1 MFEKIRVLIVDDS
14 GLIREILK
22 KMLETDPLI
31 QVVGMAENGERAI
44 ELVQKLKPDVVTM
57 DINMPVMD
65 GFRATEHIM
74 AYCPT
79 PILILSFILD
89 KEGIYTTFNALAAGA
104 VDVMEK
110 PSGLE
115 SKVWNKLGDVLV
127 QKVKLVSKVKVITH
141 VKGRVREVLKHKE
154 SVSLSS
160 PNKYEIIGIGASTG
174 GPSVVM
180 QILKNIPSDFP
191 SDYDLGILVV
201 QHMSEGFI
209 DGFRN
214 WLGNACKVKVKL
226 AQEGEKIKKGQV
238 LIAPD
243 GFHTIVRNRKSVGL
257 ISGNQ
262 VHGVK
267 PSVDIL
273 FNSIADVYGES
284 AVGILLTGMGV
295 DGAAG
300 LKHIK
305 DKGGVTIAQSEN
317 SCAVFGMPKAAI
329 EKGAVSKVLSI
340 EDIIRALKGIVNNNS
355 QQGKP

>member
-1 MFEKIRVLIVDDS
+1 MLRKIKVLIVDDS
-14 GLIREILK
+14 GLVREILK
-22 KMLETDPLI
+22 KMLETNPLI
-31 QVVGMAENGERAI
+31 QVIGMAENGERAV

-79 PILILSFILD
+79 SILIISSIID

-104 VDVMEK
+104 LDVMDK
-110 PSGLE
+110 PAGLE
-115 SKVWNKLGDVLV
+115 SKEWNKFGDILV

-141 VKGRVREVLKHKE
+141 VKGKTREFLKHKE
-154 SVSLSS
+154 SVSLPS

-180 QILKNIPSDFP
+180 QILKNIPSD
-191 SDYDLGILVV
+191 YDLGILVV
-201 QHMSEGFI
+201 QHMTNGFI
-209 DGFRN
+209 RGFVD
-214 WLGNACKVKVKL
+214 WLGDACEVKVKL
-226 AQEGEKIKKGQV
+226 AKDGEKIERGQV
-238 LIAPD
+238 LVAPD
-243 GFHTIVRNRKSVGL
+243 GFHTIVRSKKRIGL
-257 ISGNQ
+257 VSGEK

-273 FNSIADVYGES
+273 FNSIADVFGQT
-284 AVGILLTGMGV
+284 AVGVLLTGMGA
-295 DGAAG
+295 DGAEG

-305 DKGGVTIAQSEN
+305 DKGGITIAQSAD

-329 EKGAVSKVLSI
+329 EKGAVSKCLPV
-340 EDIIRALKGIVNNNS
+340 EDIIRTLKGIVNNNS
-355 QQGKP
+355 QQGKASDQ

>member
-1 MFEKIRVLIVDDS
+1 MFEKIKVLIVDDS
-14 GLIREILK
+14 GLVREILK
-22 KMLETDPLI
+22 KMLETDPSI
-31 QVVGMAENGERAI
+31 QVIGMAENGARAV
-44 ELVQKLKPDVVTM
+44 ELARKLKPDVITM

-65 GFRATEHIM
+65 GFQATEHIM

-79 PILILSFILD
+79 PILILSSVID

-115 SKVWNKLGDVLV
+115 SKVWIKMGDVLI
-127 QKVKLVSKVKVITH
+127 QKVKAVSRVKTITH
-141 VKGRVREVLKHKE
+141 VKGRVGEFLKHANAASIRK
-154 SVSLSS
+154 
-160 PNKYEIIGIGASTG
+160 PDKYEIVGIGASTG

-180 QILKNIPSDFP
+180 QILKNITADNT
-191 SDYDLGILVV
+191 LGIVVV
-201 QHMSEGFI
+201 QHMASGFI
-209 DGFRN
+209 RGFVD
-214 WLGNACKVKVKL
+214 WLAAACKVRVKL
-226 AQEGEKIKKGQV
+226 AADGEKIGKGEA

-243 GFHTIVRNRKSVGL
+243 GFHTIVRNKKAIGL
-257 ISGNQ
+257 VSGEK

-273 FNSIADVYGES
+273 FDSIAEVYGES
-284 AVGILLTGMGV
+284 AIGVLLTGMGA

-305 DKGGVTIAQSEN
+305 DKGGITIAQSED

-329 EKGAVSKVLSI
+329 EKGAASKVLSV
-340 EDIIRALKGIVNNNS
+340 EDIIRTLKGIVNNNG
-355 QQGKP
+355 Q

>member
-141 VKGRVREVLKHKE
+141 VRGRTRRILKHKE

-180 QILKNIPSDFP
+180 QILKNIPA
-191 SDYDLGILVV
+191 DYDLGILVV
-201 QHMSEGFI
+201 QHMAEGFI

-214 WLGNACKVKVKL
+214 WLGDACKVKVKL
-226 AQEGEKIKKGQV
+226 AQEGEKIEKGQV

-257 ISGNQ
+257 ISGNP
-262 VHGVK
+262 VNSVK

-295 DGAAG
+295 DGAVG

-305 DKGGVTIAQSEN
+305 DKGGITIAQSEN

-329 EKGAVSKVLSI
+329 EKGAVSKCLPV
-340 EDIIRALKGIVNNNS
+340 EDIIRTLKGIVNNNS

>member
-1 MFEKIRVLIVDDS
+1 MFEKIKVLIVDDS

-44 ELVQKLKPDVVTM
+44 ELVQKLKPDVITM

-79 PILILSFILD
+79 PILIISSIID

-104 VDVMEK
+104 LDVMEK
-110 PSGLE
+110 PPGPE
-115 SKVWNKLGDVLV
+115 SKVWNKFGDVLV

-141 VKGRVREVLKHKE
+141 VKGRTKKFLKHKE
-154 SVSLSS
+154 SISLPS
-160 PNKYEIIGIGASTG
+160 PNKHEIIGIGASTG

-180 QILKNIPSDFP
+180 QILKNIPSD
-191 SDYDLGILVV
+191 YNLGILVV
-201 QHMSEGFI
+201 QHMTSGFI
-209 DGFRN
+209 RGFVD
-214 WLGNACKVKVKL
+214 WLGDACEVKVKL
-226 AQEGEKIKKGQV
+226 AKNGEKIEGGQV
-238 LIAPD
+238 LVAPD

-257 ISGNQ
+257 ISENP
-262 VHGVK
+262 VNGVK

-295 DGAAG
+295 DGAVG

-305 DKGGVTIAQSEN
+305 DKGGITIAQSEN
-317 SCAVFGMPKAAI
+317 SCTVFGMPKAAV
-329 EKGAVSKVLSI
+329 EKGAVSELLSV
-340 EDIIRALKGIVNNNS
+340 EDIIRTLKGIVNNNG

>member
-79 PILILSFILD
+79 PILILSFIID

-141 VKGRVREVLKHKE
+141 VKGRIRKVLKHKE

-180 QILKNIPSDFP
+180 QILKNIPSD
-191 SDYDLGILVV
+191 YNLGILVV
-201 QHMSEGFI
+201 QHMAEGFI

-214 WLGNACKVKVKL
+214 WLGDACKVKVKL
-226 AQEGEKIKKGQV
+226 AQEGEKIEKGQV

-243 GFHTIVRNRKSVGL
+243 GFHTIVRNRTSVGL
-257 ISGNQ
+257 ISGNP
-262 VHGVK
+262 VNSVK

-295 DGAAG
+295 DGAVG

-305 DKGGVTIAQSEN
+305 DKGGITIAQSEN

-329 EKGAVSKVLSI
+329 EKGAVSKCLPV
-340 EDIIRALKGIVNNNS
+340 EDIIRTLKGIVNNNR

>member
-22 KMLETDPLI
+22 SILESDPAI

-79 PILILSFILD
+79 PILILSSIID
-89 KEGIYTTFNALAAGA
+89 KEGTYTTFNALAAGA
-104 VDVMEK
+104 VDAMEK
-110 PSGLE
+110 PNGLE

-127 QKVKLVSKVKVITH
+127 QKVKLISKVKVVTH
-141 VKGRVREVLKHKE
+141 VKGRVRELFKHAE
-154 SVSLSS
+154 SVSPSS
-160 PNKYEIIGIGASTG
+160 HLPLPSPDKYEIIGIGASTG

-180 QILKNIPSDFP
+180 QILKNIPANCDS
-191 SDYDLGILVV
+191 GILVV
-201 QHMSEGFI
+201 QHMASGFI
-209 DGFRN
+209 KGFVD
-214 WLGNACKVKVKL
+214 WLGDACEVKVKL
-226 AQEGEKIKKGQV
+226 AKEGEKIERGEV
-238 LIAPD
+238 LVAPD
-243 GFHTIVRNRKSVGL
+243 GFHTIVRSKKRIGL
-257 ISGNQ
+257 VSGEK

-273 FNSIADVYGES
+273 FNSIAEVFGHA
-284 AVGILLTGMGV
+284 AVGVLLTGMGA
-295 DGAAG
+295 DGAEG

-305 DKGGVTIAQSEN
+305 DKGGITIAQSES
-317 SCAVFGMPKAAI
+317 SCTVFGMPKAAI
-329 EKGAVSKVLSI
+329 EKGAVSKALSV
-340 EDIIRALKGIVNNNS
+340 EDIIRTLKGIVI
-355 QQGKP
+355 

>member
-115 SKVWNKLGDVLV
+115 SKVWNKIGDVLV
-127 QKVKLVSKVKVITH
+127 QKVKLVSKVKVVTH
-141 VKGRVREVLKHKE
+141 VKGRIRRILKHKE
-154 SVSLSS
+154 SASLLS
-160 PNKYEIIGIGASTG
+160 PKKYEIVGIGASTG

-180 QILKNIPSDFP
+180 QILKNIPSD
-191 SDYDLGILVV
+191 YDPGILVV
-201 QHMSEGFI
+201 QHMAEGFI
-209 DGFRN
+209 DGFRK
-214 WLGNACKVKVKL
+214 WLGDACKVKVKL
-226 AQEGEKIKKGQV
+226 AQEGEKIEKGQV

-295 DGAAG
+295 DGAVG

-305 DKGGVTIAQSEN
+305 DKGGITVAQSED
-317 SCAVFGMPKAAI
+317 SCTVFGMPKAAI
-329 EKGAVSKVLSI
+329 EKGAVSKCLPV
-340 EDIIRALKGIVNNNS
+340 EDIIRTLKGIVNNNR